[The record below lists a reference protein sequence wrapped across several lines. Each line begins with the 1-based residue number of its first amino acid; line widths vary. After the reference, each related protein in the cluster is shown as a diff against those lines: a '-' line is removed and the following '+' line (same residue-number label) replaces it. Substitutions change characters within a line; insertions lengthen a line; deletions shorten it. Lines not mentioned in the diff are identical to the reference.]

1 MLEPRLSFH
10 TSTPRTKLLSPLLI
24 TSVPP
29 ASQEVLSAVAVV
41 QSSEAVAVA
50 VRLARR
56 VVVVERNNRPEDGVV
71 MVPVEVVGVV
81 TKVASMP
88 GEVVGAEG
96 GDLAG
101 RITTSRSV
109 IVMLRSISSQIGRCL
124 RKSISTV
131 WLS

>member
-1 MLEPRLSFH
+1 MLEPRLYFH

-56 VVVVERNNRPEDGVV
+56 AVVVERNNRPQGVEV

-81 TKVASMP
+81 MKAALMP
-88 GEVVGAEG
+88 GEVVGVEG

-109 IVMLRSISSQIGRCL
+109 TAMLRSISSQIGKCS
-124 RKSISTV
+124 RKLISTV
-131 WLS
+131 WRS

>member
-1 MLEPRLSFH
+1 MLEPRLYFH

-41 QSSEAVAVA
+41 QSSEAVAVV

-56 VVVVERNNRPEDGVV
+56 AAVVERNNRPQGVVV
-71 MVPVEVVGVV
+71 MVPVGVVGVV
-81 TKVASMP
+81 MKAALMP
-88 GEVVGAEG
+88 GEVVGVEG

-109 IVMLRSISSQIGRCL
+109 TVMLRSISSQIGRCS
-124 RKSISTV
+124 RKLISTV
-131 WLS
+131 WRS